1 VDYMIKNIV
10 IEGVVSYDVEYD
22 LWCVDEDFIENIISD
37 FEDKKVLVTITVI

>member
-1 VDYMIKNIV
+1 MIKNIV

-37 FEDKKVLVTITVI
+37 FDGKKIVVTITVI

>member
-1 VDYMIKNIV
+1 MIKNIV
-10 IEGVVSYDVEYD
+10 LEGVVSYDVEYD

>member
-1 VDYMIKNIV
+1 MIKNIV

-37 FEDKKVLVTITVI
+37 FEGKKVVVTITEI

>member
-1 VDYMIKNIV
+1 MIKNIV

-37 FEDKKVLVTITVI
+37 FDGKKVVVTITVI